1 LRPSLASPSGR
12 RAKLAAGRRTTRD
25 PIINTHAEDSPE
37 RQRTALITGAH
48 GFLAGFII
56 AALRARGWRVIRGV
70 RSLPGAQDERSCD
83 FAQAQHSIDWRAL
96 LDGVDAVVN
105 VAGILRET
113 RMQTFE
119 AIHHHGPLALAQ
131 ACVCHGVRRF
141 VQISALGDPA
151 DGEFIAS
158 KHRFDVALLDLGLRA
173 VVLRPSIVY
182 TARGSY
188 GGTSLLRALSALPVA
203 VPLPG
208 AGHWPVQPLA
218 AEDLGELVVATLEGE
233 QRGVFEVGCAQP
245 LSLRD
250 YLVHWRVWLRIPGA
264 RTLPTPLWAVDA
276 AVAMGERFGV
286 GPLGQT
292 MWRMLK
298 RGNVCAP
305 DAHAQL
311 LEAFGTAPRDLDSV
325 LAQAPSQVQDRWQAQ
340 LYLLAPALRWTVILL
355 CLISAW
361 AGFVTP
367 ATQIEAM
374 ASGSLL
380 AQLEPVA
387 LARFAGG
394 VDLVLALWLASG
406 WRPRAAVAST
416 SLLVLGYTLVFGA
429 LVPALWLDPL
439 GGLAKNLVLLPALAV
454 LWVLSDRR

>member
-1 LRPSLASPSGR
+1 MRPVRIDQP
-12 RAKLAAGRRTTRD
+12 
-25 PIINTHAEDSPE
+25 PP
-37 RQRTALITGAH
+37 TALITGAH

-70 RSLPGAQDERSCD
+70 RSLPNAADERHCD
-83 FAQAQHSIDWRAL
+83 FARAQGGTDWRAL
-96 LDGVDAVVN
+96 LDGVDAVIN
-105 VAGILRET
+105 AAGILRET

-119 AIHHHGPLALAQ
+119 AIHYAGPLALAR
-131 ACVCHGVRRF
+131 ACVKHGVRDF

-158 KHRFDVALLDLGLRA
+158 KHRFDAALLDLELRA

-182 TARGSY
+182 TARGAY
-188 GGTSLLRALSALPVA
+188 GGTSLLRALSTLPVG

-208 AGHWPVQPLA
+208 TGAWPVQPLA
-218 AEDLGELVVATLEGE
+218 AEDLGELVVAALEGE
-233 QRGVFEVGCAQP
+233 QRGVFEVGCAHP

-250 YLVHWRVWLRIPGA
+250 YLLRWRVWLRIPGVH
-264 RTLPTPLWAVDA
+264 TLPTPLWAVDA
-276 AVAMGERFGV
+276 AVAVGEGFGV
-286 GPLGQT
+286 GPMGQT

-305 DAHAQL
+305 DAHQQL
-311 LEAFGTAPRDLDSV
+311 LSAFGTAPRDLETV

-340 LYLLAPALRWTVILL
+340 LYLLAPVLRFSVILL

-367 ATQIEAM
+367 AAQIEAM
-374 ASGSLL
+374 SSGSLL
-380 AQLEPVA
+380 AHLQPVA
-387 LARFAGG
+387 LARLAGG
-394 VDLVLALWLASG
+394 VDLLLALWLASG

-416 SLLVLGYTLVFGA
+416 LLLVLGYTLVFGA

>member
-1 LRPSLASPSGR
+1 MPTDAPQ
-12 RAKLAAGRRTTRD
+12 RA
-25 PIINTHAEDSPE
+25 P
-37 RQRTALITGAH
+37 RTALITGAH

-70 RSLPGAQDERSCD
+70 RSLPSAADERHCD
-83 FAQAQHSIDWRAL
+83 FTQTQASTYWHAL

-113 RMQTFE
+113 PTQTFE
-119 AIHHHGPLALAQ
+119 AIHHTGPLALAR
-131 ACVCHGVRRF
+131 ACVDHGVRDF
-141 VQISALGDPA
+141 VQISALGDPD

-158 KHRFDVALLDLGLRA
+158 KHRFDAALLDLPLRA

-182 TARGSY
+182 TPRGSY
-188 GGTSLLRALSALPVA
+188 GGTSLLRALSALPLA

-208 AGHWPVQPLA
+208 AGEWGMQPLA
-218 AEDLGELVVATLEGE
+218 AEDLGALVVAALDGE
-233 QRGVFEVGCAQP
+233 QRGVFEVGCEQP
-245 LSLRD
+245 MALSE
-250 YLVHWRVWLRIPGA
+250 YLLLWRAWLRVPGM
-264 RTLPTPLWAVDA
+264 RTLPTPTWVVDA
-276 AVAMGERFGV
+276 AVAVGERIGV
-286 GPLGQT
+286 GPMGQT

-305 DAHAQL
+305 DAHARL
-311 LEAFGTAPRDLDSV
+311 LEAFGTAPRDLDTV
-325 LAQAPSQVQDRWQAQ
+325 LAQTPSQVQDRWQAQ
-340 LYLLAPALRWTVILL
+340 LYLLAPLLRWTAILL

-361 AGFVTP
+361 AGFATP
-367 ATQIEAM
+367 AAEIEAM
-374 ASGSLL
+374 SAASLL
-380 AQLEPVA
+380 AHLQPVA

-394 VDLVLALWLASG
+394 VDLALALWLASG
-406 WRPRAAVAST
+406 WWPRAAVAST
-416 SLLVLGYTLVFGA
+416 LLLVLGYTLVLGA

>member
-1 LRPSLASPSGR
+1 MLAHTPPS
-12 RAKLAAGRRTTRD
+12 AG
-25 PIINTHAEDSPE
+25 
-37 RQRTALITGAH
+37 RTALITGAH

-70 RSLPGAQDERSCD
+70 RSPPIAADERHCD
-83 FAQAQHSIDWRAL
+83 FAQAQEGTDWHAL

-113 RMQTFE
+113 RTQTFE
-119 AIHHHGPLALAQ
+119 ATHHTGPLALAR
-131 ACVCHGVRRF
+131 ACVEHGVRDF

-158 KHRFDVALLDLGLRA
+158 KHRLDAALLGLELRS

-182 TARGSY
+182 TTRGSY
-188 GGTSLLRALSALPVA
+188 GGTSLLRALSALPLA

-208 AGHWPVQPLA
+208 AGEWGMQPLA
-218 AEDLGELVVATLEGE
+218 AEDLGALVVAALDGE
-233 QRGVFEVGCAQP
+233 QRGVFEVGCEQP
-245 LSLRD
+245 MALSE
-250 YLVHWRVWLRIPGA
+250 YLLLWRAWLRVPGM
-264 RTLPTPLWAVDA
+264 RTLPTPTWVVNA
-276 AVAMGERFGV
+276 AVAVGERLGV
-286 GPLGQT
+286 GPMGQT

-305 DAHAQL
+305 DAHPRL
-311 LEAFGTAPRDLDSV
+311 LETFGTAPRDLDTV
-325 LAQAPSQVQDRWQAQ
+325 LAEAPSQVQDRWQAQ
-340 LYLLAPALRWTVILL
+340 LYLLTPVLRWTIVML

-361 AGFVTP
+361 AGFATP
-367 ATQIEAM
+367 AAQVEAM
-374 ASGSLL
+374 AAGSLL
-380 AQLEPVA
+380 ADLHPVA

-394 VDLVLALWLASG
+394 VDLLLALWLASG
-406 WRPRAAVAST
+406 WRARAAVAST
-416 SLLVLGYTLVFGA
+416 LLLVLGYTGVFGA

>member
-1 LRPSLASPSGR
+1 M
-12 RAKLAAGRRTTRD
+12 K
-25 PIINTHAEDSPE
+25 
-37 RQRTALITGAH
+37 RTALITGAH

-70 RSLPGAQDERSCD
+70 RSLPSASDERHCD
-83 FAQAQHSIDWRAL
+83 FAQAQNITDWRAL
-96 LDGVDAVVN
+96 LDGVDAVIN

-113 RMQTFE
+113 PTQSFE
-119 AIHHHGPLALAQ
+119 AIHHTGPLALAR
-131 ACVCHGVRRF
+131 ACVAHGVCDF

-158 KHRFDVALLDLGLRA
+158 KHRFDAALLALELRA

-182 TARGSY
+182 TPRGSY

-208 AGHWPVQPLA
+208 TGAWPVQPLA
-218 AEDLGELVVATLEGE
+218 AEDLGELVAAALEGE
-233 QRGVFEVGCAQP
+233 QRGVFEVGCERP
-245 LSLRD
+245 MSLRD
-250 YLVHWRVWLRIPGA
+250 YLLHWRAWLRIPGT
-264 RTLPTPLWAVDA
+264 RTLLTPLWAVNA
-276 AVAMGERFGV
+276 AVALGERLGV
-286 GPLGQT
+286 GPMGQT

-305 DAHAQL
+305 DAHARL
-311 LEAFGTAPRDLDSV
+311 RETFGTAPRDLEAV

-340 LYLLAPALRWTVILL
+340 LYLLAPVLRWMVILL

-361 AGFVTP
+361 AGFATP
-367 ATQIEAM
+367 AAQIEAM
-374 ASGSLL
+374 SSGSLL

-406 WRPRAAVAST
+406 WRSRAAVAST
-416 SLLVLGYTLVFGA
+416 LLLVLGYTLAFGA

>member
-1 LRPSLASPSGR
+1 M
-12 RAKLAAGRRTTRD
+12 T
-25 PIINTHAEDSPE
+25 
-37 RQRTALITGAH
+37 RTALITGAH

-56 AALRARGWRVIRGV
+56 AALRTRGWRVIRGV
-70 RSLPGAQDERSCD
+70 RSLTIAADERHCD
-83 FAQAQHSIDWRAL
+83 LAIPPEGIDWHAL

-113 RMQTFE
+113 RTQSFE
-119 AIHHHGPLALAQ
+119 AIHHAGPLALAR
-131 ACVCHGVRRF
+131 ACVEHGVRDF

-158 KHRFDVALLDLGLRA
+158 KHRFDAALLGLELRA

-188 GGTSLLRALSALPVA
+188 GGTSLLRALSALPLA

-208 AGHWPVQPLA
+208 AGGWPVQPLA
-218 AEDLGELVVATLEGE
+218 AEDLGELVAAALEGE
-233 QRGVFEVGCAQP
+233 QRGVFEVGCERP
-245 LSLRD
+245 MSLRD
-250 YLVHWRVWLRIPGA
+250 YLLHWRTWLRIPGT
-264 RTLPTPLWAVDA
+264 RTLPTPLWAVNA
-276 AVAMGERFGV
+276 AVALGERLGV
-286 GPLGQT
+286 GPMGQT

-305 DAHAQL
+305 DAHARL
-311 LEAFGTAPRDLDSV
+311 RETFGTAPRDLEAV

-340 LYLLAPALRWTVILL
+340 LYLLAPVLRWMVILL

-361 AGFVTP
+361 AGFATP
-367 ATQIEAM
+367 AAQIEAM
-374 ASGSLL
+374 SSGSLL

-406 WRPRAAVAST
+406 WRSRAAVAST
-416 SLLVLGYTLVFGA
+416 LLLVLGYTLVFGA
-429 LVPALWLDPL
+429 LAPGLWLDPL

>member
-1 LRPSLASPSGR
+1 MRGP
-12 RAKLAAGRRTTRD
+12 T
-25 PIINTHAEDSPE
+25 INTHTVDLPR
-37 RQRTALITGAH
+37 RQRTALVTGSH

-70 RSLPGAQDERSCD
+70 RSQPTAAEERHCD
-83 FAQAQHSIDWRAL
+83 LAQAQRNTDWRAL

-113 RMQTFE
+113 RQQSFT
-119 AIHHHGPLALAQ
+119 AIHHAGPLALAR
-131 ACVCHGVRRF
+131 ACVEHGVHDF

-158 KHRFDVALLDLGLRA
+158 KHRFDAALLDLPLRA

-188 GGTSLLRALSALPVA
+188 GGTSLLRALSSLPVA

-208 AGHWPVQPLA
+208 TGHWPVQPLA
-218 AEDLGELVVATLEGE
+218 AEDLGDLVAAALAGD
-233 QRGVFEVGCAQP
+233 QRGVFEVGCEQP
-245 LSLRD
+245 MSLRD
-250 YLVHWRVWLRIPGA
+250 YLLRWRVWLRIPGA
-264 RTLPTPLWAVDA
+264 RTLPTPRWAVDA
-276 AVAMGERFGV
+276 AVAIGERYGV
-286 GPLGQT
+286 GPMGQT

-305 DAHAQL
+305 DAHARL
-311 LEAFGTAPRDLDSV
+311 LEAFGAAPRDLDSV

-361 AGFVTP
+361 AGFATP
-367 ATQIEAM
+367 AAQIEAM
-374 ASGSLL
+374 SSGSLL
-380 AQLEPVA
+380 ALLEPVA

-394 VDLVLALWLASG
+394 LDLVLALWLASG
-406 WRPRAAVAST
+406 RRPRAAVAST
-416 SLLVLGYTLVFGA
+416 LLLVLGYTLVFGT

>member
-1 LRPSLASPSGR
+1 MQVLSHDSRGAE
-12 RAKLAAGRRTTRD
+12 RAV
-25 PIINTHAEDSPE
+25 
-37 RQRTALITGAH
+37 LITGAH

-70 RSLPGAQDERSCD
+70 RSLPSAADERHCD
-83 FAQAQHSIDWRAL
+83 FTQTQASTYWHAL

-113 RMQTFE
+113 PTQSFG
-119 AIHHHGPLALAQ
+119 AIHHTGPLALAR
-131 ACVCHGVRRF
+131 ACVEHGVRDF

-158 KHRFDVALLDLGLRA
+158 KHRFDAALLDLPLRA

-182 TARGSY
+182 TPRGSY
-188 GGTSLLRALSALPVA
+188 GGTSLLRALSALPLA

-208 AGHWPVQPLA
+208 AGEWGMQPLA
-218 AEDLGELVVATLEGE
+218 AEDLGALVVAALEGE
-233 QRGVFEVGCAQP
+233 QRGVFEVGCEQP
-245 LSLRD
+245 MALSE
-250 YLVHWRVWLRIPGA
+250 YLLLWRAWLRVPGM
-264 RTLPTPLWAVDA
+264 RTLPTPTWVVDA
-276 AVAMGERFGV
+276 AVAVGERIGV
-286 GPLGQT
+286 GPMGQT

-305 DAHAQL
+305 DAHARL
-311 LEAFGTAPRDLDSV
+311 LEAFGTAPRDLDTV
-325 LAQAPSQVQDRWQAQ
+325 LAQTPSQVQDRWQAQ
-340 LYLLAPALRWTVILL
+340 LYLLAPVLRWTVILL

-361 AGFVTP
+361 AGV
-367 ATQIEAM
+367 ATSAAEIEAM
-374 ASGSLL
+374 SAGSLL
-380 AQLEPVA
+380 AHLQPVA

-406 WRPRAAVAST
+406 WRPRAAMASIL
-416 SLLVLGYTLVFGA
+416 LLVLGYTLVFGA

-454 LWVLSDRR
+454 LWVLSERR

>member
-1 LRPSLASPSGR
+1 MQVLSHDSRGAE
-12 RAKLAAGRRTTRD
+12 RAV
-25 PIINTHAEDSPE
+25 
-37 RQRTALITGAH
+37 LITGAH

-70 RSLPGAQDERSCD
+70 RSQPSAADEHHCD
-83 FAQAQHSIDWRAL
+83 FAQAQHSIDWHVL

-113 RMQTFE
+113 RTQTFE
-119 AIHHHGPLALAQ
+119 AIHHTGPLALAR
-131 ACVCHGVRRF
+131 ACVDHGVRDF
-141 VQISALGDPA
+141 VQISALGDPD

-158 KHRFDVALLDLGLRA
+158 KHRFDAALLDLPLRA

-188 GGTSLLRALSALPVA
+188 GGTSLLRALSALPLA

-208 AGHWPVQPLA
+208 AGEWGMQPLA
-218 AEDLGELVVATLEGE
+218 AEDLGALVVAALDGE
-233 QRGVFEVGCAQP
+233 QRGVFEVGCEQP
-245 LSLRD
+245 MALSE
-250 YLVHWRVWLRIPGA
+250 YLLLWRAWLRVPGM
-264 RTLPTPLWAVDA
+264 RTLPTPTWVVDA
-276 AVAMGERFGV
+276 AVAVGERIGV
-286 GPLGQT
+286 GPMGQT

-305 DAHAQL
+305 DAHARL
-311 LEAFGTAPRDLDSV
+311 LEAFGTAPRDLDTV
-325 LAQAPSQVQDRWQAQ
+325 LAQTPSQVQDRWQAQ
-340 LYLLAPALRWTVILL
+340 LYLLAPVLRWTVILL
-355 CLISAW
+355 CLLSAW

-367 ATQIEAM
+367 AAQIEAM
-374 ASGSLL
+374 SSGSLL
-380 AQLEPVA
+380 AHLQPVA

-416 SLLVLGYTLVFGA
+416 LLLVLGYTLVLGA

>member
-1 LRPSLASPSGR
+1 M
-12 RAKLAAGRRTTRD
+12 D
-25 PIINTHAEDSPE
+25 THTHDSSS
-37 RQRTALITGAH
+37 RQCTALVTGAH

-70 RSLPGAQDERSCD
+70 RLQPTAADERHCD
-83 FAQAQHSIDWRAL
+83 FAQAQSSTDWRVL

-113 RMQTFE
+113 RTQSFE
-119 AIHHHGPLALAQ
+119 AIHHTGPLALAR
-131 ACVCHGVRRF
+131 ACVEHGVRDF

-158 KHRFDVALLDLGLRA
+158 KHRFDAALLGLELRA
-173 VVLRPSIVY
+173 LVLRPSIVY
-182 TARGSY
+182 TTRGSY
-188 GGTSLLRALSALPVA
+188 GGTSLLRALSALPVV

-218 AEDLGELVVATLEGE
+218 AEDLGELVAAALDGQE
-233 QRGVFEVGCAQP
+233 RGMFEVGCERPMA
-245 LSLRD
+245 LRE
-250 YLVHWRVWLRIPGA
+250 YLLRWRGWLRIPGA
-264 RTLPTPLWAVDA
+264 RTRPTPLWAVDA
-276 AVAMGERFGV
+276 AVAVGERFGI
-286 GPLGQT
+286 GPMGQT

-305 DAHAQL
+305 DAHVRV

-325 LAQAPSQVQDRWQAQ
+325 LAQTPSQVQDRWQAQ
-340 LYLLAPALRWTVILL
+340 LYLLAPLLRWTVILL

-361 AGFVTP
+361 AGFATP
-367 ATQIEAM
+367 AAEIEALS
-374 ASGSLL
+374 AGSLL
-380 AQLEPVA
+380 AHLQPVA
-387 LARFAGG
+387 LARVAGG

-406 WRPRAAVAST
+406 WRARAAVAST
-416 SLLVLGYTLVFGA
+416 LLLVLGYTAVFGA

>member
-1 LRPSLASPSGR
+1 MSG
-12 RAKLAAGRRTTRD
+12 
-25 PIINTHAEDSPE
+25 ISE
-37 RQRTALITGAH
+37 RSIGIDQPPRIVLITGAH

-56 AALRARGWRVIRGV
+56 AALHARGWRVIRGV
-70 RSLPGAQDERSCD
+70 RSMPRAADERHCD
-83 FAQAQHSIDWRAL
+83 FAREQNSSDWHAL
-96 LDGVDAVVN
+96 LDGVDAVIN

-113 RMQTFE
+113 RTQTFE
-119 AIHHHGPLALAQ
+119 AIHHAGPLALAR
-131 ACVCHGVRRF
+131 ACVEHGVRDF

-158 KHRFDVALLDLGLRA
+158 KHRFDSALLDLELRA

-182 TARGSY
+182 TPRGSY

-208 AGHWPVQPLA
+208 AGAWPVQPLA
-218 AEDLGELVVATLEGE
+218 AEDLGDLVVAALEGE
-233 QRGVFEVGCAQP
+233 QHGVFEVGCAQP

-250 YLVHWRVWLRIPGA
+250 YLLRWRAWLRIPGA

-276 AVAMGERFGV
+276 AVAIGERFGV
-286 GPLGQT
+286 GPMGQT

-305 DAHAQL
+305 DAHQRL
-311 LEAFGTAPRDLDSV
+311 LADFGTAPRDLDTV
-325 LAQAPSQVQDRWQAQ
+325 LAQTPSQVQDRWQAQ
-340 LYLLAPALRWTVILL
+340 LYLLAPVLRWTVILL

-361 AGFVTP
+361 AGFATP
-367 ATQIEAM
+367 AAEIEAM
-374 ASGSLL
+374 SAGSLL
-380 AQLEPVA
+380 AQLQPVA

-394 VDLVLALWLASG
+394 ADLVLALWLASG
-406 WRPRAAVAST
+406 LRPRAAVASAL
-416 SLLVLGYTLVFGA
+416 LLVLGYTLVFGA

-454 LWVLSDRR
+454 LWVLSERR